1 MGRWLDALEDYNKS
15 IELYPDFAKAYLN
28 RSYVENMLGR
38 TRESRADY
46 QIAQQKVRDYR
57 ARSNETSFADTTRK
71 YSSLLA
77 LDADFAKKDFDNELL
92 QHRDIDIRLRPLYK
106 FSLAAERENRNV
118 ALSRRY
124 ENALVDRFIE
134 AAPTPIT
141 LGNTPSTG
149 TDNYLFTA
157 NAEEYFVKGL
167 QELQRKQFNSALSW
181 FDKAVGAAEDDA
193 SRDRY
198 ARYYKAFYLMNR
210 GVLKA
215 EMIDFIAS
223 LEGNVQTLSM
233 DTDGTTRA
241 RVSDRVARTYD
252 YSEAIADI
260 REALSIL
267 PDVPYLYFD
276 LGNLECLSS
285 NFVEALENYDMAIRL
300 YPNMGDAYYNRGL
313 VLIYL
318 KDKEKGCI
326 DLSRAGELGVADSY
340 SVISKYCTE
349 DELN

>member
-1 MGRWLDALEDYNKS
+1 MVGNRIKVLLDTNILIDILCGYDRLSAPASAIIIQAIRDGRLEGVLTTQSIVDASYILS
-15 IELYPDFAKAYLN
+15 RMPDFSSGLFREKILHIMSFIN
-28 RSYVENMLGR
+28 VEALHCL
-38 TRESRADY
+38 D
-46 QIAQQKVRDYR
+46 VRDAVLQPGR
-57 ARSNETSFADTTRK
+57 
-71 YSSLLA
+71 
-77 LDADFAKKDFDNELL
+77 DFEDDVHYA
-92 QHRDIDIRLRPLYK
+92 H
-106 FSLAAERENRNV
+106 AMAE
-118 ALSRRY
+118 
-124 ENALVDRFIE
+124 
-134 AAPTPIT
+134 
-141 LGNTPSTG
+141 
-149 TDNYLFTA
+149 
-157 NAEEYFVKGL
+157 GL

-181 FDKAVGAAEDDA
+181 FDRAVGAAEDDA

-241 RVSDRVARTYD
+241 RVSDRVARSYD

-260 REALSIL
+260 KEALTIL
-267 PDVPYLYFD
+267 PDIPYLYFD

-285 NFVEALENYDMAIRL
+285 RFVEALENYDMAIRL

-340 SVISKYCTE
+340 SVISKYCSE